1 MPRRGQGQ
9 KVQTATGQQ
18 YGQAKAQEEAQ
29 ALTPLPN
36 IRQPAPPLMAPG
48 QSPFGRATERPDESV
63 MAPATPL
70 QQQAM
75 KPDEQRAKVMAVLP
89 ALEEM
94 SSSPYSSPHLRN
106 TVRRLKAY
114 VGNTA
119 DFADRGVPTTF
130 EET

>member
-29 ALTPLPN
+29 AMTPLPSM
-36 IRQPAPPLMAPG
+36 RQPAPPVMAPG
-48 QSPFGRATERPDESV
+48 QAAFARPTERPNESI
-63 MAPATPL
+63 MTPGTPL
-70 QQQAM
+70 EQQAM
-75 KPDEQRAKVMAVLP
+75 KPDEQRAKVMAFLP

-94 SSSPYSSPHLRN
+94 SSSPYASPHLRN

-114 VGNTA
+114 VGDTS